1 MKLAYADRSEYLGDP
16 DRTEIPVKALTSDAY
31 LDGRRTLIQ
40 DDVATPSEVIK
51 PGSVDDNE
59 STETTHFS
67 IVDQFGNVVTN
78 TYTINFSFGSGI
90 VVPGTGCCS
99 TMRWTTLLP
108 SQASPTA
115 MALYKVKQTQ
125 LPRGAGRSRQ

>member
-1 MKLAYADRSEYLGDP
+1 M
-16 DRTEIPVKALTSDAY
+16 TLTSTGAVA
-31 LDGRRTLIQ
+31 LIQ

-90 VVPGTGCCS
+90 VVPGTG
-99 TMRWTTLLP
+99 MLLNNEMDDFAAKP
-108 SQASPTA
+108 GFPNGYGLVQGEANA
-115 MALYKVKQTQ
+115 VAA
-125 LPRGAGRSRQ
+125 GAGRSRQ